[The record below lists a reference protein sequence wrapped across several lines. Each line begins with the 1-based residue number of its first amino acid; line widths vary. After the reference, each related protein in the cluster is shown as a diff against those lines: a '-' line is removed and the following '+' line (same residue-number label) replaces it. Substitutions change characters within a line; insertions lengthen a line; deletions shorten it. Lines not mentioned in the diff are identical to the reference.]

1 MLNKKM
7 LLFFLIATICENA
20 IAQSSDNIFESLTI
34 ELKKFK
40 PDTTAPPNDK
50 ITKQIIKLREIKG
63 GFNINEAL
71 QFKIGEEKTKGE
83 KPKEEIEKLMAYFTN
98 GHGAELLNNA
108 VTWIYRNEF
117 SFSELKKLTK
127 FYKTSAGHKLSS
139 RFPAIMLKC
148 LAASEIIAET
158 AIR

>member
-1 MLNKKM
+1 MVNKPM
-7 LLFFLIATICENA
+7 LLFFLLTVICQNT
-20 IAQSSDNIFESLTI
+20 IAQSSDNIFETLTT
-34 ELKKFK
+34 ELKNFK
-40 PDTTAPPNDK
+40 IDTTAPPNDK

-83 KPKEEIEKLMAYFTN
+83 KPKEEIEKIMAYFTN

-127 FYKTSAGHKLSS
+127 FYQTSAGHKLSS
-139 RFPAIMLKC
+139 RFPVIMLKC
-148 LAASEIIAET
+148 LAASEIITKT
-158 AIR
+158 ATR